1 VAKAL
6 DDLFRALQAEEEGR
20 PTSLHANGDVPCD
33 GGSSERAVIA
43 PTALREALSAAG
55 GQGFEIGA
63 SRTVLVSVL
72 KAQFRSI
79 IGVGISAATALLE
92 NRVDVILS
100 AVRSVHSHL
109 LQRCTCD
116 NAGHACTP
124 SVADKRGSAHVVAH

>member
-20 PTSLHANGDVPCD
+20 PISLQANGDVPCD

-63 SRTVLVSVL
+63 HCFVFVRLTN
-72 KAQFRSI
+72 AAI
-79 IGVGISAATALLE
+79 TGMWAATDSGRPWRR
-92 NRVDVILS
+92 RVVSIS
-100 AVRSVHSHL
+100 HCAGWHSD
-109 LQRCTCD
+109 C
-116 NAGHACTP
+116 
-124 SVADKRGSAHVVAH
+124 